1 MTAEGE
7 RWVAPGSPLGERL
20 PPPVSVVGP
29 RAWLRRNLFSSWASS
44 LLTIIIGTVLALF
57 VFLVADW
64 ALTEAR
70 WGVVTT
76 NFRLFLIGQYP
87 ADEAWRVWLT
97 LLAVSVL
104 SGVSAA
110 STTSRATRV
119 LASGLA
125 VGQALLAL
133 IAATSELGP
142 AVGGALLINA
152 VSVWV
157 AFAAAIR
164 FPIPSRARAVA
175 WILSVPLLFML
186 LQGIGA
192 PILQVVPTN
201 LWGGLLLTFLLAV
214 GGIVL
219 SFPFGVLL
227 ALGRRSDLPVVRIIS
242 TAYIEIIR
250 GVPLVTLLFMAAIL
264 LPLFLPGQLRIEHVF
279 RALAGIALFSA
290 AYVAENVRGG
300 LQAIP
305 SGQIE
310 AANAIGLNALQ
321 RNVYIV
327 LPQALRVV
335 IPANV
340 GLFISLLK
348 DTTLVAIAGTGLLE
362 LLGIGRAVV
371 AQPEWIGAQLEVY
384 IFISAVFFFLCFVMS
399 QASYRLEEQMGVG
412 TR

>member
-7 RWVAPGSPLGERL
+7 RWVPPVPAERL
-20 PPPVSVVGP
+20 PPPVATVGA
-29 RAWLRRNLFSSWASS
+29 RAWLRQNLFSSWTSS
-44 LLTIIIGTVLALF
+44 LMTVFIGAAVAVFAFLA
-57 VFLVADW
+57 VEW
-64 ALTEAR
+64 AISAR

-104 SGVSAA
+104 TGVSAA
-110 STTSRATRV
+110 STTSRATRS

-125 VGQALLAL
+125 VAQALLAL

-152 VSVWV
+152 LAVWLAFV
-157 AFAAAIR
+157 AALR
-164 FPIPSRARAVA
+164 LPIPSRARAIA
-175 WILSVPLLFML
+175 WILSVPLLFVL
-186 LQGIGA
+186 LQGVGP
-192 PILQVVPTN
+192 PILPMVPTN
-201 LWGGLLLTFLLAV
+201 LWGGLLLTFLLSV

-227 ALGRRSDLPVVRIIS
+227 ALGRRSDLPVIRVLS

-264 LPLFLPGQLRIEHVF
+264 LPLFLPGQLRVEHVF
-279 RALAGIALFSA
+279 RALAGITLFSA

-310 AANAIGLNALQ
+310 AANAIGLNAIQ

-327 LPQALRVV
+327 LPQALRSV

-371 AQPEWIGAQLEVY
+371 AQPAWIGAQLEVY
-384 IFISAVFFFLCFVMS
+384 VFISAVFFVLCFVMS

>member
-7 RWVAPGSPLGERL
+7 RWVPPVGGERL
-20 PPPVSVVGP
+20 PPPVSTVGP
-29 RAWLRRNLFSSWASS
+29 RAWLRQNLFGSWASS
-44 LLTIIIGTVLALF
+44 ALTVVLGTIIAVLA
-57 VFLVADW
+57 FLAADW
-64 ALTEAR
+64 ALTDAR
-70 WGVVTT
+70 WGVITT

-87 ADEAWRVWLT
+87 AEEAWRVWLT
-97 LLAVSVL
+97 LLVVSVL
-104 SGVSAA
+104 TGVSAA
-110 STTSRATRV
+110 STLNRATRA

-125 VGQALLAL
+125 ASQALLAL
-133 IAATSELGP
+133 IAAASELGP

-152 VSVWV
+152 LAVWLAFV
-157 AFAAAIR
+157 AALR
-164 FPIPSRARAVA
+164 FPIPSRVRTVA
-175 WILSVPLLFML
+175 WILSVPLLFLL
-186 LQGIGA
+186 LQGIGT
-192 PILQVVPTN
+192 PILRLVPTN

-227 ALGRRSDLPVVRIIS
+227 ALGRRSDLPVIRVVS

-264 LPLFLPGQLRIEHVF
+264 LPLFLPGQLRIEHLF
-279 RALAGIALFSA
+279 RALAGITLFSA

-310 AANAIGLNALQ
+310 AANAIGLSAVQ

-327 LPQALRVV
+327 LPQALRSV

-371 AQPEWIGAQLEVY
+371 AQPQWIGAQLEVY